1 MSTKRNPAI
10 VFIFITIV
18 IDVLGIG
25 IIIPVLPKILLE
37 LTGKGLSEA
46 SQLSGY
52 LMASYAVMQFVFS
65 PIIGGLSDKFGRRP
79 VILASLFGFF
89 LDYMILVYAPT
100 MAWLFVGRIL
110 AGITG
115 ASFTT
120 ATAYI
125 ADISNDEN
133 RAKNFGMV
141 GAAFGLGFIIGPPIG
156 GILGSIGTRVPFMFA
171 AGLALINA
179 LYGYF
184 ILPES
189 LSKEHRRE
197 FDWKRANPVGS
208 LKNLGRYPA
217 LLGLVGALFCLQIA
231 GQTHPSTWSYFTMK
245 VFNWNSDQVG
255 WSLAFVG
262 LIVAIVQGGLNR
274 ILNPKLGDRNS
285 VIIGLLFYGVGF
297 ILFSLATK
305 GWMMYIFM
313 IPFGL
318 GGIAGPSLQS
328 LITKQVAP
336 NEQGELQGGITSL
349 QSLTTIVGPLVASNL
364 FSYYSDGKDHFQFP
378 GAAFF
383 MAGVLT
389 FLALVIA
396 LRSFPKKQAIIEKE
410 WVKES

>member
-10 VFIFITIV
+10 VFIFITIL

-52 LMASYAVMQFVFS
+52 LMASYAVMQFIFS
-65 PIIGGLSDKFGRRP
+65 PIIGGLSDKYGRRP

-133 RAKNFGMV
+133 RSKNFGMV
-141 GAAFGLGFIIGPPIG
+141 GAAFGLGFIIGPTIG
-156 GILGSIGTRVPFMFA
+156 GILGGYGSRVPFMFA
-171 AGLALINA
+171 AGLTLVNA

-184 ILPES
+184 VLPES
-189 LSKEHRRE
+189 LSKNHRRE

-245 VFNWNSDQVG
+245 EFGWNSDQVG
-255 WSLAFVG
+255 YSLGFVG
-262 LIVAIVQGGLNR
+262 LMVAIVQGGLNR
-274 ILNPKLGDRNS
+274 VLNPKLGDRNS
-285 VIIGLLFYGVGF
+285 IITGLIFYGAGF
-297 ILFSLATK
+297 ILFSIATQ
-305 GWMMYIFM
+305 GWMMYAFM

-318 GGIAGPSLQS
+318 GGIAGPALQS

-349 QSLTTIVGPLVASNL
+349 QSVTTIIGPLLASNL
-364 FSYYSDGKDHFQFP
+364 FSYYSDGKNHFQFP

-383 MAGVLT
+383 MAGLLT
-389 FLALVIA
+389 FLALGIA
-396 LRSFPKKQAIIEKE
+396 LRSFPKKQTIIEKI
-410 WVKES
+410 

>member
-65 PIIGGLSDKFGRRP
+65 PIIGGLSDKYGRRP

-100 MAWLFVGRIL
+100 MAWLFIGRIL

-125 ADISNDEN
+125 ADISNNEN
-133 RAKNFGMV
+133 RSKNFGMV

-171 AGLALINA
+171 AGLALVNA

-189 LSKEHRRE
+189 LSKENRRA

-208 LKNLGRYPA
+208 LRNLGRYPA
-217 LLGLVGALFCLQIA
+217 LVGLVGALFCLQIA

-262 LIVAIVQGGLNR
+262 LMVAIVQGGLNR
-274 ILNPKLGDRNS
+274 IINPKIGDRNS
-285 VIIGLLFYGVGF
+285 VIIGLLFYGAGF

-318 GGIAGPSLQS
+318 GGIAGPALQS

-349 QSLTTIVGPLVASNL
+349 QSLTTIIGPLVASNL

-389 FLALVIA
+389 FLALGVA
-396 LRSFPKKQAIIEKE
+396 LKSFPKRQENNQEIA
-410 WVKES
+410 VKL

>member
-25 IIIPVLPKILLE
+25 IIVPVIPKILQE

-46 SQLSGY
+46 SQYAGL
-52 LMASYAVMQFVFS
+52 LMSSYAIMQFIFS
-65 PIIGGLSDKFGRRP
+65 PIIGGLSDKYGRRP

-89 LDYMILVYAPT
+89 LDYMILVFAPT
-100 MAWLFVGRIL
+100 LAWLFIARLI
-110 AGITG
+110 AGVTG

-125 ADISNDEN
+125 ADISTDEN

-141 GAAFGLGFIIGPPIG
+141 GAAFGVGFIIGPTIG
-156 GILGSIGTRVPFMFA
+156 GILGEYGSRVPFMFA
-171 AGLALINA
+171 AGLTLINA

-189 LSKEHRRE
+189 LSKENRRE
-197 FDWKRANPVGS
+197 FDWKRANPIGS

-231 GQTHPSTWSYFTMK
+231 GQTHPSTWAYFTMK
-245 VFNWNSDQVG
+245 EFNWTTKEVG
-255 WSLAFVG
+255 YSLGFVG
-262 LIVAIVQGGLNR
+262 FMVALVQGGLNR
-274 ILNPKLGDRNS
+274 IINPKIGDRNS
-285 VIIGLLFYGVGF
+285 VIIGLLFYGAGF

-305 GWMMYIFM
+305 GWMMYVFM
-313 IPFGL
+313 VPFGL

-349 QSLTTIVGPLVASNL
+349 QSLTTIIGPLVASNL

-389 FLALVIA
+389 FLALVVA
-396 LRSFPKKQAIIEKE
+396 LKSFPKKQEIISK
-410 WVKES
+410 V

>member
-10 VFIFITIV
+10 IFIFITIV

-46 SQLSGY
+46 SQYSGY
-52 LMASYAVMQFVFS
+52 LMASYAIMQFVFS

-100 MAWLFVGRIL
+100 IAWLFVGRIL

-156 GILGSIGTRVPFMFA
+156 GLLGDLGTRVPFMFA
-171 AGLALINA
+171 AGLSLVNA

-245 VFNWNSDQVG
+245 EFGWDLKQVG

-262 LIVAIVQGGLNR
+262 LMVAIVQGGLNR
-274 ILNPKLGDRNS
+274 IINPKIGDRNS
-285 VIIGLLFYGVGF
+285 VIVGLLFYGAGF

-305 GWMMYIFM
+305 GWMMYAFM

-349 QSLTTIVGPLVASNL
+349 QSLTTIIGPLIASNL
-364 FSYYSDGKDHFQFP
+364 FSYYSDGKNHFQFP

-396 LRSFPKKQAIIEKE
+396 LRSFPKKQVIIEKI
-410 WVKES
+410 

>member
-1 MSTKRNPAI
+1 MSTKRNPTI
-10 VFIFITIV
+10 IFIFITIV

-25 IIIPVLPKILLE
+25 IIVPVVPKILKE
-37 LTGKGLSEA
+37 LTGNGLSEA
-46 SQLSGY
+46 SKYAGL
-52 LMASYAVMQFVFS
+52 LMSCYAIMQFIFS

-79 VILASLFGFF
+79 VILVALFGFF

-100 MAWLFVGRIL
+100 IGWLFVGRIL

-133 RAKNFGMV
+133 RSKNFGMV

-156 GILGSIGTRVPFMFA
+156 GLLGDIGTRVPFMFA
-171 AGLALINA
+171 AGLSLVNA

-189 LSKEHRRE
+189 LSKENRRE

-208 LKNLGRYPA
+208 LKNLGHYPA

-231 GQTHPSTWSYFTMK
+231 GQTHQSTWSYFTMK
-245 VFNWNSDQVG
+245 EFGWNLKQVG

-274 ILNPKLGDRNS
+274 IINPKIGDKNS
-285 VIIGLLFYGVGF
+285 VIIGLLFYGMGF
-297 ILFSLATK
+297 VLFSTATN
-305 GWMMYIFM
+305 GWMMYIYM

-318 GGIAGPSLQS
+318 GGIAGPALQS
-328 LITKQVAP
+328 LITKQVAS

-349 QSLTTIVGPLVASNL
+349 QSVATIIGPLIYTNL
-364 FSYYSDGKDHFQFP
+364 FAYYSDGNDHFQFP
-378 GAAFF
+378 GAAFL
-383 MAGVLT
+383 MAGLLT
-389 FLALVIA
+389 FLSLAIA
-396 LRSFPKKQAIIEKE
+396 LRSFPKKKEII
-410 WVKES
+410 V

>member
-1 MSTKRNPAI
+1 MSNKRNPAI
-10 VFIFITIV
+10 IFIFITIV

-46 SQLSGY
+46 SQYSGY
-52 LMASYAVMQFVFS
+52 LMASYAIMQFIFS

-79 VILASLFGFF
+79 VILVALFGFF

-100 MAWLFVGRIL
+100 IGWLFVGRIL

-133 RAKNFGMV
+133 RSKNFGMV
-141 GAAFGLGFIIGPPIG
+141 GAAFGLGFILGPPIG
-156 GILGSIGTRVPFMFA
+156 GLLGDIGTRVPFMFA
-171 AGLALINA
+171 AGLSLVNA

-189 LSKEHRRE
+189 LSKENRRE
-197 FDWKRANPVGS
+197 FSWKRANPVGS

-245 VFNWNSDQVG
+245 EFGWNLKQVG

-274 ILNPKLGDRNS
+274 IINPKIGDRNS
-285 VIIGLLFYGVGF
+285 VIIGLLFYGMGF
-297 ILFSLATK
+297 MLFSIATT
-305 GWMMYIFM
+305 GWMMYIYM

-349 QSLTTIVGPLVASNL
+349 QSVTTIVGPLIASNL
-364 FSYYSDGKDHFQFP
+364 FSYYSDGQDHFQFP

-383 MAGVLT
+383 MAGLLT
-389 FLALVIA
+389 FLALGIA
-396 LRSFPKKQAIIEKE
+396 LRSFPKKKEIIG
-410 WVKES
+410 

>member
-10 VFIFITIV
+10 TFIFITIL

-25 IIIPVLPKILLE
+25 IIIPVLPKLMLE

-46 SQLSGY
+46 SQYSGY
-52 LMASYAVMQFVFS
+52 LMASYALMQFVFS

-89 LDYMILVYAPT
+89 LDYLILVYAPT
-100 MAWLFVGRIL
+100 LTWLFIGRIL

-125 ADISNDEN
+125 ADISTDEN
-133 RAKNFGMV
+133 RSKNFGMV
-141 GAAFGLGFIIGPPIG
+141 GAAFGLGFIIGPSIG
-156 GILGSIGTRVPFMFA
+156 GILGSYGSRVPFMFA
-171 AGLALINA
+171 AGLTLINA

-184 ILPES
+184 VLPES
-189 LSKEHRRE
+189 LKKENRRE
-197 FDWKRANPVGS
+197 FDWKRANPIGS
-208 LKNLGRYPA
+208 LKNLGRYPT

-245 VFNWNSDQVG
+245 EFGWNSDQVG
-255 WSLAFVG
+255 YSLGFVG
-262 LIVAIVQGGLNR
+262 LMVAIVQGGLNR
-274 ILNPKLGDRNS
+274 VINPKIGDRKS
-285 VIIGLLFYGVGF
+285 VIIGLIFYGLGF
-297 ILFSLATK
+297 VLFSLATK

-318 GGIAGPSLQS
+318 GGIAGPALQS
-328 LITKQVAP
+328 MITKQVAP

-349 QSLTTIVGPLVASNL
+349 QSVTTIVGPLVASNL
-364 FSYYSDGKDHFQFP
+364 FAYYSDGKDHFQFP
-378 GAAFF
+378 GAAFL
-383 MAGVLT
+383 MAGILT
-389 FLALVIA
+389 FLALFIA
-396 LRSFPKKQAIIEKE
+396 LKSFPRIKE
-410 WVKES
+410 AVA

>member
-10 VFIFITIV
+10 FFIFITIV

-65 PIIGGLSDKFGRRP
+65 PIIGGLSDKYGRRP

-125 ADISNDEN
+125 ADISNNEN
-133 RAKNFGMV
+133 RSKNFGMV

-156 GILGSIGTRVPFMFA
+156 GILGGIGTRVPFMFA

-189 LSKEHRRE
+189 LSKENRRA

-274 ILNPKLGDRNS
+274 IINPKIGDRNS
-285 VIIGLLFYGVGF
+285 VIIGLLFYGAGF

-313 IPFGL
+313 VPFGL
-318 GGIAGPSLQS
+318 GGIAGPALQS
-328 LITKQVAP
+328 LITKQVSP

-349 QSLTTIVGPLVASNL
+349 QSLTTIIGPLVASNL

-389 FLALVIA
+389 FVALGIA
-396 LRSFPKKQAIIEKE
+396 LKSFPKRQENNQEIIVEA
-410 WVKES
+410 

>member
-10 VFIFITIV
+10 IFIFITIL

-37 LTGKGLSEA
+37 LTRKGLSEA

-52 LMASYAVMQFVFS
+52 LMASYAVMQFIFS

-133 RAKNFGMV
+133 RSKNFGMV
-141 GAAFGLGFIIGPPIG
+141 GAAFGLGFIIGPTIG
-156 GILGSIGTRVPFMFA
+156 GILGGYGSRVPFMFA
-171 AGLALINA
+171 AGLTLVNA

-184 ILPES
+184 VLPES
-189 LSKEHRRE
+189 LSKENRRE

-245 VFNWNSDQVG
+245 EFGWNSDQVG
-255 WSLAFVG
+255 YSLGFVG
-262 LIVAIVQGGLNR
+262 LMVALVQGGLNR
-274 ILNPKLGDRNS
+274 IINPKIGDRNS
-285 VIIGLLFYGVGF
+285 VIIGLLFYGAGF
-297 ILFSLATK
+297 VLFSLATK
-305 GWMMYIFM
+305 GWMMYAFM

-318 GGIAGPSLQS
+318 GGIAGPALQS

-349 QSLTTIVGPLVASNL
+349 QSITTIIGPLVASNL

-383 MAGVLT
+383 MAGILT
-389 FLALVIA
+389 FLALGIA
-396 LRSFPKKQAIIEKE
+396 LRSFPKKQEIISK
-410 WVKES
+410 V

>member
-1 MSTKRNPAI
+1 MSAKRNPAI
-10 VFIFITIV
+10 IFIFITIL

-25 IIIPVLPKILLE
+25 IIIPVLPKIILE

-46 SQLSGY
+46 SQYSGY
-52 LMASYAVMQFVFS
+52 LMASYAVMQFLFS
-65 PIIGGLSDKFGRRP
+65 PIIGGLSDKYGRRP

-89 LDYMILVYAPT
+89 LDYLILVYAPT
-100 MAWLFVGRIL
+100 LSWLFVGRLL

-125 ADISNDEN
+125 ADISTDEN

-141 GAAFGLGFIIGPPIG
+141 GAAFGLGFIVGPSIG
-156 GILGSIGTRVPFMFA
+156 GILGSYGSRVPFMFA
-171 AGLALINA
+171 AGLTLINA

-184 ILPES
+184 VLPES
-189 LSKEHRRE
+189 LKMENRRA

-245 VFNWNSDQVG
+245 EFGWNSDQVG
-255 WSLAFVG
+255 YSLGFVG
-262 LIVAIVQGGLNR
+262 LMVAIVQGGLNR
-274 ILNPKLGDRNS
+274 VLNPKLGDRNS
-285 VIIGLLFYGVGF
+285 VIIGLLFYGLGF
-297 ILFSLATK
+297 ILFSIATK
-305 GWMMYIFM
+305 GWMMYAFM
-313 IPFGL
+313 VPFGL

-349 QSLTTIVGPLVASNL
+349 QSITTIIGPLIASNL

-383 MAGVLT
+383 MAGILT
-389 FLALVIA
+389 FLALGIA
-396 LRSFPKKQAIIEKE
+396 LRSFPRKQE
-410 WVKES
+410 VLS

>member
-10 VFIFITIV
+10 IFIFITIV

-25 IIIPVLPKILLE
+25 IIVPVIPKILQE

-46 SQLSGY
+46 SQYAGL
-52 LMASYAVMQFVFS
+52 LMSSYAIMQFIFS
-65 PIIGGLSDKFGRRP
+65 PIIGGLSDKYGRRP

-89 LDYMILVYAPT
+89 LDYMILVFAPT
-100 MAWLFVGRIL
+100 LVWLFVARLI

-141 GAAFGLGFIIGPPIG
+141 GAAFGVGFIIGPTIG
-156 GILGSIGTRVPFMFA
+156 GILGEYGSRVPFMFA
-171 AGLALINA
+171 AGLTLVNA

-189 LSKEHRRE
+189 LSKENRRE
-197 FDWKRANPVGS
+197 FDWKRANPIGS

-231 GQTHPSTWSYFTMK
+231 GQSHPSTWAYFTMK
-245 VFNWNSDQVG
+245 EFG
-255 WSLAFVG
+255 WSTKEVGYSLGFVG
-262 LIVAIVQGGLNR
+262 FMVALVQGGLNR
-274 ILNPKLGDRNS
+274 IINPKIGDRNS
-285 VIIGLLFYGVGF
+285 VIVGLLFYGAGF

-305 GWMMYIFM
+305 GWMMYAFM

-349 QSLTTIVGPLVASNL
+349 QSVTTIIGPLIASNL
-364 FSYYSDGKDHFQFP
+364 FSYYSDGKNHFQFP

-383 MAGVLT
+383 MAGILT
-389 FLALVIA
+389 FLALAVA
-396 LRSFPKKQAIIEKE
+396 LRSFPKKQAIIEK
-410 WVKES
+410 V

>member
-10 VFIFITIV
+10 FFIFITIV

-65 PIIGGLSDKFGRRP
+65 PIIGGLSDKYGRRP

-125 ADISNDEN
+125 ADISNNEN
-133 RAKNFGMV
+133 RSKNFGMV

-171 AGLALINA
+171 AGVALINA

-189 LSKEHRRE
+189 LSKENRRA

-274 ILNPKLGDRNS
+274 IINPKIGDRNS

-313 IPFGL
+313 VPFGL
-318 GGIAGPSLQS
+318 GGIAGPALQS
-328 LITKQVAP
+328 LITKQVSP

-349 QSLTTIVGPLVASNL
+349 QSLTTIIGPLVASNL

-389 FLALVIA
+389 FVALGIA
-396 LRSFPKKQAIIEKE
+396 LKSFPKRQENNQEIIVEA
-410 WVKES
+410 

>member
-1 MSTKRNPAI
+1 MSAKRNPAI
-10 VFIFITIV
+10 IFIFITIL

-25 IIIPVLPKILLE
+25 IIIPVLPKIILE

-46 SQLSGY
+46 SQYSGY
-52 LMASYAVMQFVFS
+52 LMASYAVMQFIFS
-65 PIIGGLSDKFGRRP
+65 PIIGGLSDKYGRRP

-89 LDYMILVYAPT
+89 LDYLILVYAPT
-100 MAWLFVGRIL
+100 LSWLFVGRLL

-125 ADISNDEN
+125 ADISTDEN

-141 GAAFGLGFIIGPPIG
+141 GAAFGLGFIVGPSIG
-156 GILGSIGTRVPFMFA
+156 GILGSYGSRVPFMFA
-171 AGLALINA
+171 AGLTLINA

-184 ILPES
+184 VLPES
-189 LSKEHRRE
+189 LKMENRRA

-245 VFNWNSDQVG
+245 EFGWNSDQVG
-255 WSLAFVG
+255 YSLGFVG
-262 LIVAIVQGGLNR
+262 LMVAIVQGGLNR
-274 ILNPKLGDRNS
+274 VLNPKLGDRNS
-285 VIIGLLFYGVGF
+285 VIIGLLFYGLGF
-297 ILFSLATK
+297 ILFSIATK
-305 GWMMYIFM
+305 GWMMYAFM
-313 IPFGL
+313 VPFGL

-349 QSLTTIVGPLVASNL
+349 QSITTIIGPLIASNL

-383 MAGVLT
+383 MAGILT
-389 FLALVIA
+389 FLALGIA
-396 LRSFPKKQAIIEKE
+396 LRSFPRKQE
-410 WVKES
+410 VFS

>member
-1 MSTKRNPAI
+1 MLTKRNPAI
-10 VFIFITIV
+10 FFIFITIV

-37 LTGKGLSEA
+37 LTGKGFSEA
-46 SQLSGY
+46 SQYSGY
-52 LMASYAVMQFVFS
+52 LMASYAIMQFVFS

-89 LDYMILVYAPT
+89 LDYIILIYAPT
-100 MAWLFVGRIL
+100 IAWLFIGRIL

-133 RAKNFGMV
+133 RSKNFGMV

-156 GILGSIGTRVPFMFA
+156 GLLGDIGTRVPFMFA
-171 AGLALINA
+171 AGLALVNA

-189 LSKEHRRE
+189 LSKENRRE

-217 LLGLVGALFCLQIA
+217 LLGLIGALFCLQIA

-245 VFNWNSDQVG
+245 EFGWNLKQVG

-274 ILNPKLGDRNS
+274 IINPKIGDKNS
-285 VIIGLLFYGVGF
+285 IIIGLLFYGMGF
-297 ILFSLATK
+297 MLFSIATN
-305 GWMMYIFM
+305 GWMMYIYM

-318 GGIAGPSLQS
+318 GGIAGPALQS
-328 LITKQVAP
+328 MITKQVAP

-349 QSLTTIVGPLVASNL
+349 QSVTTIIGPLVASNL

-383 MAGVLT
+383 MAGLLT
-389 FLALVIA
+389 FLALGIA
-396 LRSFPKKQAIIEKE
+396 FRSFPKKQEINSKI
-410 WVKES
+410 

>member
-46 SQLSGY
+46 SQFSGY
-52 LMASYAVMQFVFS
+52 LMASYAVMQFLFS

-274 ILNPKLGDRNS
+274 IINPKIGDRNS
-285 VIIGLLFYGVGF
+285 VIIGLLFYGAGF
-297 ILFSLATK
+297 ILFSIATK
-305 GWMMYIFM
+305 GWLMYIFM

-318 GGIAGPSLQS
+318 GGIAGPALQS

-349 QSLTTIVGPLVASNL
+349 QSVTTIIGPLVASNL

-383 MAGVLT
+383 MAGILT

-396 LRSFPKKQAIIEKE
+396 LKSFPKKKAIIENI
-410 WVKES
+410 

>member
-1 MSTKRNPAI
+1 MSNKRNPAI
-10 VFIFITIV
+10 IFIFITIV

-46 SQLSGY
+46 SQYSGY
-52 LMASYAVMQFVFS
+52 LMASYAIMQFIFS

-79 VILASLFGFF
+79 VILVALFGFF

-100 MAWLFVGRIL
+100 IGWLFVGRIL

-133 RAKNFGMV
+133 RSKNFGMV
-141 GAAFGLGFIIGPPIG
+141 GAAFGLGFILGPPIG
-156 GILGSIGTRVPFMFA
+156 GLLGDIGTRVPFMFA
-171 AGLALINA
+171 AGLSLVNA

-189 LSKEHRRE
+189 LSKENRRE
-197 FDWKRANPVGS
+197 FSWKRANPVGS

-245 VFNWNSDQVG
+245 EFGWNLKQVG

-274 ILNPKLGDRNS
+274 IINPKIGDKNS
-285 VIIGLLFYGVGF
+285 VIIGLLFYGMGF
-297 ILFSLATK
+297 MLFSIATT
-305 GWMMYIFM
+305 GWMMYIYM

-349 QSLTTIVGPLVASNL
+349 QSVTTIIGPLIASNL
-364 FSYYSDGKDHFQFP
+364 FSYYSDGQDHFQFP

-383 MAGVLT
+383 MAGLLT
-389 FLALVIA
+389 FLALGIA
-396 LRSFPKKQAIIEKE
+396 LRSFPKKKEIIG
-410 WVKES
+410 

>member
-1 MSTKRNPAI
+1 MSAKRNPAI
-10 VFIFITIV
+10 IFIFITIV

-52 LMASYAVMQFVFS
+52 LMASYAVMQFMFS
-65 PIIGGLSDKFGRRP
+65 PIIGGLSDKYGRRP

-141 GAAFGLGFIIGPPIG
+141 GAAFGLGFIIGPALG
-156 GILGSIGTRVPFMFA
+156 GKLAIFGTRVPFMFA
-171 AGLALINA
+171 AGLSLVNA

-189 LSKEHRRE
+189 LSKENRRT
-197 FDWKRANPVGS
+197 FDWKRANPIGS

-245 VFNWNSDQVG
+245 EFGWDSDQVG
-255 WSLAFVG
+255 NSLAFVG
-262 LIVAIVQGGLNR
+262 LMVAIVQGGLNR
-274 ILNPKLGDRNS
+274 IINPKIGDRNS
-285 VIIGLLFYGVGF
+285 VIIGLLFYGAGF
-297 ILFSLATK
+297 ILFSIAAK
-305 GWMMYIFM
+305 GWMMYAFM

-318 GGIAGPSLQS
+318 GGIAGPAIQS

-349 QSLTTIVGPLVASNL
+349 QSVTTIIGPLLASNL
-364 FSYYSDGKDHFQFP
+364 FSYYSDGKNHFQFP

-383 MAGVLT
+383 MAGILT
-389 FLALVIA
+389 FLALGIA
-396 LRSFPKKQAIIEKE
+396 LRSFPKKQEIS
-410 WVKES
+410 VKV

>member
-1 MSTKRNPAI
+1 MSNKRNPAI
-10 VFIFITIV
+10 IFIFITIV

-46 SQLSGY
+46 SQYSGY
-52 LMASYAVMQFVFS
+52 LMASYAIMQFVFS

-79 VILASLFGFF
+79 VILVALFGFF

-100 MAWLFVGRIL
+100 IGWLFVGRIL

-133 RAKNFGMV
+133 RSKNFGMV
-141 GAAFGLGFIIGPPIG
+141 GAAFGLGFILGPPIG
-156 GILGSIGTRVPFMFA
+156 GLLGDIGTRVPFMFA
-171 AGLALINA
+171 AGLSLINA

-189 LSKEHRRE
+189 LSKENRRE

-245 VFNWNSDQVG
+245 EFGWNLKQVG

-274 ILNPKLGDRNS
+274 IINPKIGDKNS
-285 VIIGLLFYGVGF
+285 VIIGLLFYGMGF
-297 ILFSLATK
+297 MLFSIATT
-305 GWMMYIFM
+305 GWMMYIYM

-349 QSLTTIVGPLVASNL
+349 QSVTTIIGPLIASNL

-383 MAGVLT
+383 MAGLLT
-389 FLALVIA
+389 FLALGIA
-396 LRSFPKKQAIIEKE
+396 LRSFPKKKEIIG
-410 WVKES
+410 

>member
-1 MSTKRNPAI
+1 MSKKQNPAI
-10 VFIFITIV
+10 IFIFITIL

-37 LTGKGLSEA
+37 LTGQGLSEA

-52 LMASYAVMQFVFS
+52 LMASYAVMQFIFS
-65 PIIGGLSDKFGRRP
+65 PLIGGLSDKFGRRP

-89 LDYMILVYAPT
+89 LDYLILVYAPT
-100 MAWLFVGRIL
+100 IGWLFIGRIL

-125 ADISNDEN
+125 ADISTDEN
-133 RAKNFGMV
+133 RSKNFGMV
-141 GAAFGLGFIIGPPIG
+141 GAAFGVGFIIGPTIG
-156 GILGSIGTRVPFMFA
+156 GLLGGYGSRVPFMFA
-171 AGLALINA
+171 AGLTLLNA

-184 ILPES
+184 VLPES
-189 LSKEHRRE
+189 LSKENRRA

-217 LLGLVGALFCLQIA
+217 LLGLVGALFFLQIA

-245 VFNWNSDQVG
+245 EFGWNADQVG
-255 WSLAFVG
+255 YSLGFVG
-262 LIVAIVQGGLNR
+262 LMVAIVQGGLNR
-274 ILNPKLGDRNS
+274 VLNPKLGDKNS
-285 VIIGLLFYGVGF
+285 IIIGLLFYGTGF
-297 ILFSLATK
+297 LLFSIATQ
-305 GWMMYIFM
+305 GWMMYAFM

-318 GGIAGPSLQS
+318 GGIAGPALQS

-349 QSLTTIVGPLVASNL
+349 QSLTTIIGPLLASNL
-364 FSYYSDGKDHFQFP
+364 FSYYSDGKNHFQFP

-383 MAGVLT
+383 MAGILT
-389 FLALVIA
+389 FLALGVA
-396 LRSFPKKQAIIEKE
+396 LRSFPKEQRIISKI
-410 WVKES
+410 

>member
-10 VFIFITIV
+10 AFIFITIV

-65 PIIGGLSDKFGRRP
+65 PIIGGLSDKYGRRP

-133 RAKNFGMV
+133 RSKNFGMV

-171 AGLALINA
+171 AGLALVNA

-189 LSKEHRRE
+189 LAKENRRD
-197 FDWKRANPVGS
+197 FDWKRANPIGS

-217 LLGLVGALFCLQIA
+217 LIGLVGALFCLQIA

-245 VFNWNSDQVG
+245 EFNWNSDQVG

-274 ILNPKLGDRNS
+274 IINPKIGDRNS
-285 VIIGLLFYGVGF
+285 VIIGLLFYGAGF
-297 ILFSLATK
+297 ILFSFATK

-318 GGIAGPSLQS
+318 GGIAGPALQS

-349 QSLTTIVGPLVASNL
+349 QSITTIIGPLVASNL

-389 FLALVIA
+389 FLALGIA
-396 LRSFPKKQAIIEKE
+396 LKSFPKKQSVLKNI
-410 WVKES
+410 

>member
-10 VFIFITIV
+10 VFIFITIL

-133 RAKNFGMV
+133 RSKNFGMV
-141 GAAFGLGFIIGPPIG
+141 GAAFGLGFIIGPTIG
-156 GILGSIGTRVPFMFA
+156 GILGSYGSRVPFMFA
-171 AGLALINA
+171 AGLTLVNA

-184 ILPES
+184 VLPES
-189 LSKEHRRE
+189 LSKENRRE
-197 FDWKRANPVGS
+197 FDWKRANPIGS

-245 VFNWNSDQVG
+245 EFGWNSDQVG
-255 WSLAFVG
+255 YSLGFVG
-262 LIVAIVQGGLNR
+262 LMVAIVQGGLNR
-274 ILNPKLGDRNS
+274 VLNPKIGDRNS
-285 VIIGLLFYGVGF
+285 VIMGLLFYGAGF
-297 ILFSLATK
+297 ILFSIATK
-305 GWMMYIFM
+305 GWMMYAFM

-318 GGIAGPSLQS
+318 GGIAGPALQS

-349 QSLTTIVGPLVASNL
+349 QSLTTIIGPLVASNL

-383 MAGVLT
+383 MAGILT
-389 FLALVIA
+389 FLALAVA
-396 LRSFPKKQAIIEKE
+396 LKSFPKKETIIEKI
-410 WVKES
+410 

>member
-10 VFIFITIV
+10 IFIFITIL

-52 LMASYAVMQFVFS
+52 LMASYAVMQFIFS

-89 LDYMILVYAPT
+89 LDYLILVYAPT

-133 RAKNFGMV
+133 RSKNFGMV
-141 GAAFGLGFIIGPPIG
+141 GAAFGLGFIIGPTIG
-156 GILGSIGTRVPFMFA
+156 GILGAYGSRVPFMFA
-171 AGLALINA
+171 AGLTLVNA

-184 ILPES
+184 VLPES
-189 LSKEHRRE
+189 LSAENRRAFE
-197 FDWKRANPVGS
+197 WKRANPIGS

-245 VFNWNSDQVG
+245 EFGWNSDQVG
-255 WSLAFVG
+255 YSLGFVG
-262 LIVAIVQGGLNR
+262 FMVALVQGGLIR
-274 ILNPKLGDRNS
+274 IINPKIGERNS
-285 VIIGLLFYGVGF
+285 VIIGLLFYGAGF
-297 ILFSLATK
+297 VLFSLATK
-305 GWMMYIFM
+305 GWMMYVFM

-318 GGIAGPSLQS
+318 GGIAGPALQS

-349 QSLTTIVGPLVASNL
+349 QSVTTIIGPLLASNL

-383 MAGVLT
+383 IAGILT
-389 FLALVIA
+389 FLALGIA
-396 LRSFPKKQAIIEKE
+396 LRSFPKKQQIISKI
-410 WVKES
+410 

>member
-1 MSTKRNPAI
+1 
-10 VFIFITIV
+10 
-18 IDVLGIG
+18 
-25 IIIPVLPKILLE
+25 
-37 LTGKGLSEA
+37 
-46 SQLSGY
+46 
-52 LMASYAVMQFVFS
+52 
-65 PIIGGLSDKFGRRP
+65 
-79 VILASLFGFF
+79 
-89 LDYMILVYAPT
+89 

>member
-10 VFIFITIV
+10 FFIFITIV

-65 PIIGGLSDKFGRRP
+65 PIIGGLSDKYGRRP

-125 ADISNDEN
+125 ADISNNEN
-133 RAKNFGMV
+133 RSKNFGMV

-189 LSKEHRRE
+189 LSKENRRA

-245 VFNWNSDQVG
+245 VFSWNSDQVG

-274 ILNPKLGDRNS
+274 IINPKIGDRNS

-313 IPFGL
+313 VPFGL
-318 GGIAGPSLQS
+318 GGIAGPALQS

-349 QSLTTIVGPLVASNL
+349 QSLTTIIGPLVASNL

-389 FLALVIA
+389 FVALGIA
-396 LRSFPKKQAIIEKE
+396 LKSFPKRQENNQEIIVEA
-410 WVKES
+410 

>member
-1 MSTKRNPAI
+1 MSNKRNPAI
-10 VFIFITIV
+10 IFIFITIV

-46 SQLSGY
+46 SQYSGY
-52 LMASYAVMQFVFS
+52 LMASYAIMQFVFS

-79 VILASLFGFF
+79 VILVALFGFF

-100 MAWLFVGRIL
+100 IGWLFVGRIL

-133 RAKNFGMV
+133 RSKNFGMV
-141 GAAFGLGFIIGPPIG
+141 GAAFGLGFILGPPIG
-156 GILGSIGTRVPFMFA
+156 GLLGDIGTRVPFMFA
-171 AGLALINA
+171 AGLSLVNA

-189 LSKEHRRE
+189 LSEENRRE
-197 FDWKRANPVGS
+197 FSWKRANPVGS

-245 VFNWNSDQVG
+245 EFGWNLKQVG

-274 ILNPKLGDRNS
+274 IINPKIGDRNS
-285 VIIGLLFYGVGF
+285 VIIGLLFYGMGF
-297 ILFSLATK
+297 MLFSIATT
-305 GWMMYIFM
+305 GWMMYIYM

-349 QSLTTIVGPLVASNL
+349 QSVTTIIGPLIASNL
-364 FSYYSDGKDHFQFP
+364 FSYYSDGKEHFQFP

-383 MAGVLT
+383 MAGLLT
-389 FLALVIA
+389 FLALGIA
-396 LRSFPKKQAIIEKE
+396 LRSFPKKKEIIG
-410 WVKES
+410 

>member
-10 VFIFITIV
+10 VFIFITIL

-133 RAKNFGMV
+133 RSKNFGMV
-141 GAAFGLGFIIGPPIG
+141 GAAFGLGFIIGPTIG
-156 GILGSIGTRVPFMFA
+156 GILGSYGSRVPFMFA
-171 AGLALINA
+171 AGLTLVNA

-184 ILPES
+184 VLPES
-189 LSKEHRRE
+189 LSKENRRE
-197 FDWKRANPVGS
+197 FDWKRANPIGS
-208 LKNLGRYPA
+208 LEHCSVCK
-217 LLGLVGALFCLQIA
+217 LLV
-231 GQTHPSTWSYFTMK
+231 
-245 VFNWNSDQVG
+245 
-255 WSLAFVG
+255 
-262 LIVAIVQGGLNR
+262 R
-274 ILNPKLGDRNS
+274 
-285 VIIGLLFYGVGF
+285 
-297 ILFSLATK
+297 
-305 GWMMYIFM
+305 
-313 IPFGL
+313 
-318 GGIAGPSLQS
+318 
-328 LITKQVAP
+328 
-336 NEQGELQGGITSL
+336 
-349 QSLTTIVGPLVASNL
+349 LT
-364 FSYYSDGKDHFQFP
+364 
-378 GAAFF
+378 
-383 MAGVLT
+383 
-389 FLALVIA
+389 
-396 LRSFPKKQAIIEKE
+396 QAHGHI
-410 WVKES
+410 SR

>member
-297 ILFSLATK
+297 ILFSLAKK

-389 FLALVIA
+389 FLALAIA
-396 LRSFPKKQAIIEKE
+396 LRSFPKKQAIVEK
-410 WVKES
+410 V

>member
-1 MSTKRNPAI
+1 MSAKRNPAI
-10 VFIFITIV
+10 IFIFITIL

-25 IIIPVLPKILLE
+25 IIIPVLPKIILE

-46 SQLSGY
+46 SQYSGY
-52 LMASYAVMQFVFS
+52 LMASYAVMQFIFS
-65 PIIGGLSDKFGRRP
+65 PIIGGLSDKYGRRP

-89 LDYMILVYAPT
+89 LDYLILVYAPT
-100 MAWLFVGRIL
+100 LSWLFVGRLL

-125 ADISNDEN
+125 ADISTDEN

-141 GAAFGLGFIIGPPIG
+141 GAAFGLGFIVGPSIG
-156 GILGSIGTRVPFMFA
+156 GILGSYGSRVPFMFA
-171 AGLALINA
+171 AGLTLINA

-184 ILPES
+184 VLPES
-189 LSKEHRRE
+189 LKMENRRA

-245 VFNWNSDQVG
+245 EFGWNSDQVG
-255 WSLAFVG
+255 YSLGFVG
-262 LIVAIVQGGLNR
+262 LMVAIVQGGLNR
-274 ILNPKLGDRNS
+274 VLNPKLGDRNS
-285 VIIGLLFYGVGF
+285 VIVGLLFYGLGF
-297 ILFSLATK
+297 ILFSIATK
-305 GWMMYIFM
+305 GWMMYAFM
-313 IPFGL
+313 VPFGL

-349 QSLTTIVGPLVASNL
+349 QSITTIIGPLIASNL

-383 MAGVLT
+383 MAGILT
-389 FLALVIA
+389 FLALGIA
-396 LRSFPKKQAIIEKE
+396 LRSFPRKQE
-410 WVKES
+410 VLS

>member
-1 MSTKRNPAI
+1 MSAKRNPAI
-10 VFIFITIV
+10 IFIFITIL

-25 IIIPVLPKILLE
+25 IIIPVLPKIILE

-46 SQLSGY
+46 SQYSGY
-52 LMASYAVMQFVFS
+52 LMASYAVMQFIFS
-65 PIIGGLSDKFGRRP
+65 PIIGGLSDKYGRRP

-89 LDYMILVYAPT
+89 LDYLILVYAPT
-100 MAWLFVGRIL
+100 LSWLFVGRLL

-125 ADISNDEN
+125 ADISTDEN

-141 GAAFGLGFIIGPPIG
+141 GAAFGLGFIVGPSIG
-156 GILGSIGTRVPFMFA
+156 GILGSYGSRVPFMFA
-171 AGLALINA
+171 AGLTLINA

-184 ILPES
+184 VLPES
-189 LSKEHRRE
+189 LKMENRRA

-245 VFNWNSDQVG
+245 EFGWNSDQVG
-255 WSLAFVG
+255 YSLGFVG
-262 LIVAIVQGGLNR
+262 LMVAIVQGGLNR
-274 ILNPKLGDRNS
+274 VLNPKLGDRNS
-285 VIIGLLFYGVGF
+285 VIIGLLFYGLGF
-297 ILFSLATK
+297 ILFSIATK
-305 GWMMYIFM
+305 GWMMYAFM
-313 IPFGL
+313 VPFGL

-349 QSLTTIVGPLVASNL
+349 QSITTIIGPLIASNL

-383 MAGVLT
+383 MAGILT
-389 FLALVIA
+389 FLALGIA
-396 LRSFPKKQAIIEKE
+396 LRSFPRKQE
-410 WVKES
+410 VLS

>member
-1 MSTKRNPAI
+1 MSNKRNPAI

-37 LTGKGLSEA
+37 LTGKGFSEA
-46 SQLSGY
+46 SQYSGY
-52 LMASYAVMQFVFS
+52 LMASYAIMQFVFS

-89 LDYMILVYAPT
+89 LDYLILVYAPT
-100 MAWLFVGRIL
+100 VAWLFVGRIL

-125 ADISNDEN
+125 ADISNNEN
-133 RAKNFGMV
+133 RSKNFGMV
-141 GAAFGLGFIIGPPIG
+141 GAAFGLGFIVGPPIG
-156 GILGSIGTRVPFMFA
+156 GLLGDLGTRVPFMFA
-171 AGLALINA
+171 AGLSLINA

-189 LSKEHRRE
+189 LSKDHRRD

-231 GQTHPSTWSYFTMK
+231 GQTHPSTWAYFTMK
-245 VFNWNSDQVG
+245 EFNWDLKQVG
-255 WSLAFVG
+255 YSLAFVG
-262 LIVAIVQGGLNR
+262 LMVAIVQGGLNR
-274 ILNPKLGDRNS
+274 IINPKIGDRNS
-285 VIIGLLFYGVGF
+285 VIIGLLFYGAGF

-305 GWMMYIFM
+305 GWMMYAFM

-318 GGIAGPSLQS
+318 GGIAGPALQS

-349 QSLTTIVGPLVASNL
+349 QSVTTIIGPLVASNL

-389 FLALVIA
+389 FLALVVA
-396 LRSFPKKQAIIEKE
+396 LKSFPKKQEIVSK
-410 WVKES
+410 V

>member
-1 MSTKRNPAI
+1 MSVKRNPAI
-10 VFIFITIV
+10 IFIFITIV

-25 IIIPVLPKILLE
+25 IIIPVLPKLLIE
-37 LTGKGLSEA
+37 LTHTGFSEA
-46 SQLSGY
+46 SRYSGF
-52 LMASYAVMQFVFS
+52 LMASYAIMQFIFS
-65 PIIGGLSDKFGRRP
+65 PILGGLSDKYGRRP

-89 LDYMILVYAPT
+89 LDYLLLFFAPT
-100 MAWLFVGRIL
+100 LAWLFVGRIL

-133 RAKNFGMV
+133 RSKNFGMV

-156 GILGSIGTRVPFMFA
+156 GLLGDIGSRVPFMFA
-171 AGLALINA
+171 AGLTLLNF

-184 ILPES
+184 VLPES
-189 LSKEHRRE
+189 LKPENRRA

-245 VFNWNSDQVG
+245 EFHWDLKQVG
-255 WSLAFVG
+255 YSLAFVG

-274 ILNPKLGDRNS
+274 IINPKIGDRNS
-285 VIIGLLFYGVGF
+285 VIIGLLFYASGF
-297 ILFSLATK
+297 VLFSFATS
-305 GWMMYIFM
+305 GWMMYAAM

-318 GGIAGPSLQS
+318 GGIAGPAIQS

-336 NEQGELQGGITSL
+336 NEQGELQGGITSM
-349 QSLTTIVGPLVASNL
+349 QSVTTIIGPLIASNL
-364 FSYYSDGKDHFQFP
+364 FSYFSADNAPIYFP
-378 GAAFF
+378 GAAFM
-383 MAGVLT
+383 MAGIVTLLSL
-389 FLALVIA
+389 FIA
-396 LRSFPKKQAIIEKE
+396 LKSFPKKNQIIKA
-410 WVKES
+410 VN

>member
-1 MSTKRNPAI
+1 MSNKRNPAI
-10 VFIFITIV
+10 IFIFITIV

-46 SQLSGY
+46 SQYSGY
-52 LMASYAVMQFVFS
+52 LMASYAIMQFIFS
-65 PIIGGLSDKFGRRP
+65 TIIGGLSDKFGRRP
-79 VILASLFGFF
+79 VILVALFGFF

-100 MAWLFVGRIL
+100 IGWHFVGRIL

-133 RAKNFGMV
+133 RSKNFGMV
-141 GAAFGLGFIIGPPIG
+141 GAAFGLGFILGPPIG
-156 GILGSIGTRVPFMFA
+156 GLLGDIGTRVPFMFA
-171 AGLALINA
+171 AGLSLVNA

-189 LSKEHRRE
+189 LSKENRRE

-245 VFNWNSDQVG
+245 EFGWNLKQVG

-274 ILNPKLGDRNS
+274 IINPKIGDKNS
-285 VIIGLLFYGVGF
+285 VIIGLLFYGMGF
-297 ILFSLATK
+297 MLFSIATT
-305 GWMMYIFM
+305 GWMMYIYM

-349 QSLTTIVGPLVASNL
+349 QSVTTIIGPLIASNL
-364 FSYYSDGKDHFQFP
+364 FSYYSDGQDHFQFP

-383 MAGVLT
+383 MAGLLT
-389 FLALVIA
+389 FLALGIA
-396 LRSFPKKQAIIEKE
+396 LRSFPKKKEIIG
-410 WVKES
+410 

>member
-10 VFIFITIV
+10 IFIFITIV

-52 LMASYAVMQFVFS
+52 LMASYAVMQFIFS
-65 PIIGGLSDKFGRRP
+65 PIIGGLSDKYGRRP

-141 GAAFGLGFIIGPPIG
+141 GAAFGLGFIIGPVLG
-156 GILGSIGTRVPFMFA
+156 GKLALFGTRVPFMFA
-171 AGLALINA
+171 AGLSLVNA

-189 LSKEHRRE
+189 LSKENRRA
-197 FDWKRANPVGS
+197 FDWKRANPIGS
-208 LKNLGRYPA
+208 LKNLQRYPA

-245 VFNWNSDQVG
+245 EFNWDSNQVG
-255 WSLAFVG
+255 NSLAFVG
-262 LIVAIVQGGLNR
+262 LMVAIVQGGLNR
-274 ILNPKLGDRNS
+274 IINPKIGDRNS
-285 VIIGLLFYGVGF
+285 VITGLLFYGAGF
-297 ILFSLATK
+297 ILFSIATK
-305 GWMMYIFM
+305 GWMMYAFM
-313 IPFGL
+313 VPFGL
-318 GGIAGPSLQS
+318 GGIAGPALQS

-349 QSLTTIVGPLVASNL
+349 QSVTTIIGPLIASNL

-383 MAGVLT
+383 MAGILT
-389 FLALVIA
+389 FLALSIA
-396 LRSFPKKQAIIEKE
+396 LRSFPKKQEASI
-410 WVKES
+410 